1 MKKIIFLFLVFFIFL
16 EKPLASSVVMDMD
29 SGRVLYSNS
38 SNEKALTASTTKI
51 MTALLAIESNKLEEI
66 VKVGDEVLTMYGSN
80 IYIEKGE
87 EILLLDLV
95 YGLMLRSGNDAS
107 VSIAKHVSGSVENF
121 VSDMN
126 KRAKELGMNNTTYN
140 NPHGLDEETKNYST
154 PYDLC
159 LLYSYAYKYPVFK
172 SIVGTKYYNTTSS
185 LKAYSWKN
193 RNDLLFN
200 YENATGGKT
209 GYTPVAGRILVSSAS
224 KDDVNLCIATIDR
237 NSYLYDFHEQKYEY
251 VFNTYKKYKIL
262 DKDNFHIDKYSN
274 TYLDHDFYYT
284 LTEEE
289 YKTIDIKVNLE
300 DKKDNIIGK
309 VIVSLDDEVIDS
321 NTIYV
326 ETKKELGLF
335 SKITN
340 FFNSI
345 LKKIT

>member
-1 MKKIIFLFLVFFIFL
+1 MLLHTHVKFL
-16 EKPLASSVVMDMD
+16 
-29 SGRVLYSNS
+29 
-38 SNEKALTASTTKI
+38 
-51 MTALLAIESNKLEEI
+51 
-66 VKVGDEVLTMYGSN
+66 
-80 IYIEKGE
+80 
-87 EILLLDLV
+87 
-95 YGLMLRSGNDAS
+95 
-107 VSIAKHVSGSVENF
+107 
-121 VSDMN
+121 
-126 KRAKELGMNNTTYN
+126 
-140 NPHGLDEETKNYST
+140 
-154 PYDLC
+154 
-159 LLYSYAYKYPVFK
+159 
-172 SIVGTKYYNTTSS
+172 
-185 LKAYSWKN
+185 
-193 RNDLLFN
+193 LLFN

-209 GYTPVAGRILVSSAS
+209 GYTPGAGRILVSSAS
-224 KDDVNLCIATIDR
+224 KDDINLCIATIDR

-262 DKDNFHIDKYSN
+262 DKDNFYIDKYSN

>member
-1 MKKIIFLFLVFFIFL
+1 MKKIIFLFLSFFMFL

-29 SGRVLYSNS
+29 SSRVLYSNS
-38 SNEKALTASTTKI
+38 SNEKALIASTTKI
-51 MTALLAIESNKLEEI
+51 MTALLAIESNRLEEI
-66 VKVGDEVLTMYGSN
+66 VKIGDEVLTMYGSN
-80 IYIEKGE
+80 IYIERDE

-107 VSIAKHVSGSVENF
+107 VSIAKYVSGSVENF

-126 KRAKELGMNNTTYN
+126 KKAKQLGMKNTIFS
-140 NPHGLDEETKNYST
+140 NPSGLDEETQNYST

-159 LLYSYAYKYPVFK
+159 LLYSYAYKYPIFK

-224 KDDVNLCIATIDR
+224 KDDINLCIATIDR

-251 VFNTYKKYKIL
+251 IFNNYKKYKIL
-262 DKDNFHIDKYSN
+262 DKDNFYIDKHSN

-284 LTEEE
+284 LTEKE
-289 YKTIDIKVNLE
+289 YKTIDIKVNLGDE
-300 DKKDNIIGK
+300 KDNIIGK
-309 VIVSLDDEVIDS
+309 VIVSLNDEVIDS

-326 ETKKELGLF
+326 ETKEETTIF
-335 SKITN
+335 SKMTK
-340 FFNSI
+340 FFNSL
-345 LKKIT
+345 LKFLS

>member
-1 MKKIIFLFLVFFIFL
+1 MFLVFI
-16 EKPLASSVVMDMD
+16 PNVLASSIVMDMD
-29 SGRVLYSNS
+29 SLRVLYENN
-38 SNEKALTASTTKI
+38 SNEKSLIASTTKI

-80 IYIEKGE
+80 IYIEKTE

-95 YGLMLRSGNDAS
+95 YGLILRSGNDAS
-107 VSIAKHVSGSVENF
+107 VSIAKHVSGSIDNF

-126 KRAKELGMNNTTYN
+126 KKAKEIGMNNTIFN
-140 NPHGLDEETKNYST
+140 NPHGLDEKTKNYST
-154 PYDLC
+154 AYDLC
-159 LLYSYAYKYPVFK
+159 LLYSYAYKYPIFR

-200 YENATGGKT
+200 YDKATGGKT

-224 KDDVNLCIATIDR
+224 NNDINLCVATIDR

-251 VFNTYKKYKIL
+251 MFKTFKRYKVL
-262 DKDNFHIDKYSN
+262 DKDNFYIDKYSN
-274 TYLDHDFYYT
+274 TYLDHDFYYA

-289 YKTIDIKVNLE
+289 YNNLDIKVDLN
-300 DKKDNIIGK
+300 DKHDNVIGK
-309 VIVSLDDEVIDS
+309 VIVTLDDEVIDS
-321 NTIYV
+321 NNIYI
-326 ETKKELGLF
+326 KEKEESSIF
-335 SKITN
+335 NKITN
-340 FFNSI
+340 FFKSI

>member
-1 MKKIIFLFLVFFIFL
+1 MFL

-38 SNEKALTASTTKI
+38 SNEKALIASTTKI

-80 IYIEKGE
+80 IYIEKDE

-126 KRAKELGMNNTTYN
+126 KRSKELGMNNTIYN

-159 LLYSYAYKYPVFK
+159 LLYSYAYKYPIFK

-224 KDDVNLCIATIDR
+224 KDDINLCIATIDR

-251 VFNTYKKYKIL
+251 VFKTFKKYKIL
-262 DKDNFHIDKYSN
+262 DKDNFYIDKYSN
-274 TYLDHDFYYT
+274 TYLDHDFHYT

-289 YKTIDIKVNLE
+289 YKIIDIKVNLE

-309 VIVSLDDEVIDS
+309 VIVTLDDEVIDS

-326 ETKKELGLF
+326 KADEDKGLF

-340 FFNSI
+340 FFKSLLNFS
-345 LKKIT
+345 

>member
-1 MKKIIFLFLVFFIFL
+1 MKKIIFLFIIFFMFL

-29 SGRVLYSNS
+29 SLRVLYSNS
-38 SNEKALTASTTKI
+38 SNEKALIASTTKI

-80 IYIEKGE
+80 IYIEKDE

-126 KRAKELGMNNTTYN
+126 KKAKELGMNNTIYN

-154 PYDLC
+154 AYDLC
-159 LLYSYAYKYPVFK
+159 LLYSYAYKYPIFK

-224 KDDVNLCIATIDR
+224 KDDINLCIATIDK
-237 NSYLYDFHEQKYEY
+237 NSYLYHFHEQKYEY

-262 DKDNFHIDKYSN
+262 DKDNFYIDKYSN

-309 VIVSLDDEVIDS
+309 VIVSFDDEVIDS

-326 ETKKELGLF
+326 KTKKELGLF

-340 FFNSI
+340 FFKSL
-345 LKKIT
+345 LKFS